1 VDLTTLENNYSS
13 ECTVKKV
20 KEGWGIAQRWS
31 ACLEC
36 GKPLVQSPALKKG
49 KEERKEGRKERRKG
63 ERGVEER
70 RERKKGKERMK
81 AS

>member
-49 KEERKEGRKERRKG
+49 RKEGRKEGR
-63 ERGVEER
+63 ERGGWKRGGKERKER
-70 RERKKGKERMK
+70 RE
-81 AS
+81 